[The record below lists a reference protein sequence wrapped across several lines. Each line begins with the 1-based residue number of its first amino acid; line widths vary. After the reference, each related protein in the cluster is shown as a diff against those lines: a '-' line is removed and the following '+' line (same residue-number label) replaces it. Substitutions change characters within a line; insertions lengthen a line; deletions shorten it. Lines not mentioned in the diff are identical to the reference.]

1 MLFSANV
8 SLAAAHGSV
17 QPTDGTPLSQVLVRC
32 RRPQI
37 TIRERS
43 TMETMKL
50 RAIQLP
56 GNAGEL
62 LDSFI
67 RVEVTCRASRIR

>member
-1 MLFSANV
+1 
-8 SLAAAHGSV
+8 
-17 QPTDGTPLSQVLVRC
+17 
-32 RRPQI
+32 
-37 TIRERS
+37 
-43 TMETMKL
+43 METMKL

-67 RVEVTCRASRIR
+67 RVEGHLPGESQRCNE

>member
-1 MLFSANV
+1 M
-8 SLAAAHGSV
+8 
-17 QPTDGTPLSQVLVRC
+17 Q
-32 RRPQI
+32 
-37 TIRERS
+37 
-43 TMETMKL
+43 TMKL

-67 RVEVTCRASRIR
+67 RVEGCE

>member
-1 MLFSANV
+1 M
-8 SLAAAHGSV
+8 
-17 QPTDGTPLSQVLVRC
+17 Q
-32 RRPQI
+32 
-37 TIRERS
+37 
-43 TMETMKL
+43 TMKL

-67 RVEVTCRASRIR
+67 RVEGHE